1 MSKRCTVTL
10 HHVFTVYNEIFNHMH
25 GVMRAWANKRTK
37 RKEDLCFPV
46 KAARP
51 KLSKKY
57 AEVKPTTGH
66 LLILAYFLD
75 RFGRLQSN
83 RK

>member
-1 MSKRCTVTL
+1 
-10 HHVFTVYNEIFNHMH
+10 
-25 GVMRAWANKRTK
+25 MRAWANKRTK

-83 RK
+83 RKWDDAMYINPEDETSYTTE